1 MGGDTLIS
9 NQAIITY
16 WPQQQERDNDGP
28 HDTPEDYLG
37 DWKNSH
43 WASQKGMEG
52 QPANTEFPFI
62 ERFMEVA
69 PDAQEW
75 TYQTLG
81 IEWAPRWVTNRSS
94 PFPYWDTFF
103 PRIWSTTDI
112 IGPINAFCASYDTY
126 TELVNTEAYALIQNE
141 DGRVVGVRAIG
152 GDSSLIALKADKA
165 VILTTGSFCNNE
177 QMMSKYVG
185 AQYARTGGGGSV
197 NNTGDGIRMA
207 TTIGAGLTEIGLG
220 VHCLP
225 TTLGDTTPWCVIYHM
240 AGYNDDPD
248 GRGINDPAIYIDETG
263 KRFTREAMGYSWL
276 GKDALATDRHFCY
289 FVVDADDVTDR
300 MLNGQFLYQGDTLE
314 ELANR
319 MNVPADVF
327 VAEVERYNSFVDSGV
342 DEDFGRTMDGA
353 TKIEKAPF
361 YAVFVQPQPYAN
373 YGGLKV
379 DVDSHVLTA
388 DGQVIEGLYAAGTT
402 CGIFAEQEGLF
413 YCGGVP
419 QALGFGRQAGKK
431 AAAE

>member
-81 IEWAPRWVTNRSS
+81 IEWAPRWATNRSS

-152 GDSSLIALKADKA
+152 GD
-165 VILTTGSFCNNE
+165 
-177 QMMSKYVG
+177 
-185 AQYARTGGGGSV
+185 
-197 NNTGDGIRMA
+197 GIRMA
-207 TTIGAGLTEIGLG
+207 MTIGAGITEIGLG